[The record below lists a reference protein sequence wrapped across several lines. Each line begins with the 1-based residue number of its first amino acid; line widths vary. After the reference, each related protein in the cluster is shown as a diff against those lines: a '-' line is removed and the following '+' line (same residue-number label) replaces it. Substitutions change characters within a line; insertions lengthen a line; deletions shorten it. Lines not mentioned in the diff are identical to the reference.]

1 MVTLY
6 KTYYQ
11 FIMKAQPSYI
21 LSFLFLLCG
30 CSSEMAE
37 EAGKRI
43 EKSVPILITTPKQI
57 DVETKAVI
65 NAFTSD
71 NISNIKIYRADNLYS
86 DGLSPYSNNLN
97 SNLEFNSPLVYP
109 VDGSNVTIYSF
120 YPSNIQD
127 TDQSTATSEIAFSI
141 SGQDDLMYASAQAGN
156 KSNPIPVNLTFDH
169 KLAQIKFKLKS
180 QITDSLEPG
189 SSVSIIAT
197 GPNAGT
203 MDLTNGNLHIAS
215 VTIGTFTLP
224 TGFTLDQLTAN
235 EEVEIPGELLL
246 FPQSKYSFSLQI
258 GDSYYPVTF
267 DHQTL
272 TTSWNESSIY
282 TLTISINSLSNPK
295 TTPVVK
301 EDI

>member
-1 MVTLY
+1 
-6 KTYYQ
+6 
-11 FIMKAQPSYI
+11 MKIKSSYI

-37 EAGKRI
+37 EAGKII
-43 EKSVPILITTPKQI
+43 EKSVPILITAPKQI

-65 NAFTSD
+65 NAFTTD

-97 SNLEFNSPLVYP
+97 SNLEFNSPFVYP

-120 YPSNIQD
+120 YPSDIQD
-127 TDQSTATSEIAFSI
+127 TDQSTATNEIAFSI
-141 SGQDDLMYASAQAGN
+141 SGQDDLMYAFAPAGN
-156 KSNPIPVNLTFDH
+156 KSNPISVNLTFDH

-203 MDLTNGNLHIAS
+203 MDLTNGDLHIAS
-215 VTIGTFTLP
+215 VSTGTFTLP
-224 TGFTLDQLTAN
+224 TDFTLDELSNGET
-235 EEVEIPGELLL
+235 EVPGELLL
-246 FPQSKYSFSLQI
+246 FPQSEYSFSLQI

-272 TTSWNESSIY
+272 TTSWNESSVY